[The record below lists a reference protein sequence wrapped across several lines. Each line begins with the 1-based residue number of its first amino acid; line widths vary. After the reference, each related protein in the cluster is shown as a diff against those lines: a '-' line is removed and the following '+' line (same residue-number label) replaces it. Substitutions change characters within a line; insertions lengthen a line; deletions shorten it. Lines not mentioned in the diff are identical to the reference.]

1 LTHQRHSA
9 SQTKE
14 KEEEGEGADALAK
27 GQPLALRLVSPPT
40 FWRCEPSWSWV
51 SRPLPDYLLW
61 CVLDGI
67 GRLELDNRMTEL
79 APGTCAVFAPGDAPT
94 ANHDPRRRLLV
105 FGMHFEAHPA
115 EVVPE
120 QRWGD
125 VQDRVL
131 LGALA
136 RSSDSAYRRGDRLGE
151 RQAELC
157 LEQFLCLIWDAA
169 NGTTASIVDTAIEE
183 VAQVIRQDPGRDWSV
198 QEMAARA
205 SLSRAQFTRRFVAQ
219 NGMAPAQ
226 YLIKAR
232 IDRAHQLLTE
242 TGMTVTQVA
251 AALGYADV
259 PYFSRQYKQRTG
271 HSPSTARPRRNA

>member
-1 LTHQRHSA
+1 
-9 SQTKE
+9 
-14 KEEEGEGADALAK
+14 
-27 GQPLALRLVSPPT
+27 VSPP
-40 FWRCEPSWSWV
+40 
-51 SRPLPDYLLW
+51 LPNYLLW

-67 GRLELDNRMTEL
+67 GRLELDNRTTEL
-79 APGTCAVFAPGDAPT
+79 GPGTCAVFAPGDAPT

-105 FGMHFEAHPA
+105 FGMHFETAAAVAEAAARRKADPA
-115 EVVPE
+115 DVVPE
-120 QRWGD
+120 PEPADVVPEGRWAD
-125 VQDRVL
+125 VRDRVL

-157 LEQFLCLIWDAA
+157 LEQFLCLIWEAA
-169 NGTTASIVDTAIEE
+169 HGTTASSVDAAIEE

-271 HSPSTARPRRNA
+271 HSPSTARPRRNS

>member
-1 LTHQRHSA
+1 L
-9 SQTKE
+9 
-14 KEEEGEGADALAK
+14 L
-27 GQPLALRLVSPPT
+27 SPPT

-51 SRPLPDYLLW
+51 SPPLPNYLLW

-67 GRLELDNRMTEL
+67 GHLQLDNRSTAL

-94 ANHDPRRRLLV
+94 AGHDPRRRLLV
-105 FGMHFEAHPA
+105 FGMHFQLNHPGDKSDRSSSSWTG
-115 EVVPE
+115 VVPE
-120 QRWGD
+120 GRWAEVG
-125 VQDRVL
+125 DRVL

-136 RSSDSAYRRGDRLGE
+136 RASDSAYRRGDRLGG
-151 RQAELC
+151 RQAELS
-157 LEQFLCLIWDAA
+157 LEQVLCLIWDAA
-169 NGTTASIVDTAIEE
+169 YGTRAGSVDTAIEE

-251 AALGYADV
+251 GALGYADV

-271 HSPSTARPRRNA
+271 QSPSAARPRTKGSTDTNES

>member
-1 LTHQRHSA
+1 MTHQP
-9 SQTKE
+9 
-14 KEEEGEGADALAK
+14 ALST
-27 GQPLALRLVSPPT
+27 GQPLDLQLLSPPT

-51 SRPLPDYLLW
+51 SRPLPNYLLW

-67 GRLELDNRMTEL
+67 GRLELDNRATDL
-79 APGTCAVFAPGDAPT
+79 GPGTCAVFAPGDAPT

-105 FGMHFEAHPA
+105 FGMHFTVGELRSEEDPA
-115 EVVPE
+115 DVVPE
-120 QRWGD
+120 ERWSG
-125 VQDRVL
+125 VRDRVL

-136 RSSDSAYRRGDRLGE
+136 RSSDAAFRRGDRLGE

-157 LEQFLCLIWDAA
+157 LEQLLCLIWEAA
-169 NGTTASIVDTAIEE
+169 HGTPASVTDTVIEE
-183 VAQVIRQDPGRDWSV
+183 VAQLIRQDPGRDWSV
-198 QEMAARA
+198 KEMAARA

-251 AALGYADV
+251 AALGYADA

-271 HSPSTARPRRNA
+271 HSPSTAKPRPAN